1 MNFLSG
7 ASNSFGRGETV
18 SLHFHDD
25 AWGIKYMFEFGSKS
39 LPPPEVKFEGLRAR
53 ERDKRRGRR
62 RQSPLEEETLSF
74 LPSFLLSLCLLNFE
88 RGGRESKSV
97 WAAQSRRERERER
110 RNVKTGTGRNENE

>member
-18 SLHFHDD
+18 SLHFDDD

-39 LPPPEVKFEGLRAR
+39 LPPPEVKFEGPRAR

-62 RQSPLEEETLSF
+62 QSPLEEGTLSF
-74 LPSFLLSLCLLNFE
+74 LPSFLLSLCLLNFA
-88 RGGRESKSV
+88 REGKGESLSWWV
-97 WAAQSRRERERER
+97 GQSRR
-110 RNVKTGTGRNENE
+110 